1 MKSFVIYNSEGTIVS
16 HGQCADQD
24 LGLQAPPG
32 FYALEAVFEPN
43 KKVVDGVL
51 VDHIPTNESLT
62 NTAMIQLRI
71 QRASYLSWSDWTQVP
86 DSPLTAEQRS
96 AWQMYRQA
104 LRDLPEDFAHVT
116 SIDDVVFPDPPL

>member
-1 MKSFVIYNSEGTIVS
+1 MCRSRPGSPS
-16 HGQCADQD
+16 S
-24 LGLQAPPG
+24 PG